1 MPKTSIL
8 WFISKQGKTG
18 MFEYNLLDMVKE
30 HNVMLE
36 EYARR
41 MITQEEMHLCKMLK
55 KTE

>member
-18 MFEYNLLDMVKE
+18 IFEYNLLYMVKE

-36 EYARR
+36 EYAQR
-41 MITQEEMHLCKMLK
+41 MITQEEMHLCRR
-55 KTE
+55 